1 VILTTGMALLAL
13 AQAAGQPSPPSPP
26 SPPMVAATDEIG
38 RLAAAR
44 DLLRATDFEGQMELS
59 AQQSA
64 HATFET
70 LLAAE
75 EKRRGTPMPDDLRRA
90 VRAVLDDHMSV
101 LVADLKRTGLDDAAR
116 VYARYFTAD
125 ELRELLRLQ
134 SNPVMKKAQ
143 AIGPLLLSDLMQ
155 IGVRASAQRQPALE
169 AELKRVVREWLAS
182 HPGSPRSS

>member
-1 VILTTGMALLAL
+1 MDFIAAIALLA
-13 AQAAGQPSPPSPP
+13 ATQAAGQPSPPPP
-26 SPPMVAATDEIG
+26 PPIVTVTDEIG

-75 EKRRGTPMPDDLRRA
+75 EKRRGMPVPDDLRKA
-90 VRAVLDDHMSV
+90 IQTVLDDHMSG
-101 LVADLKRTGLDDAAR
+101 LIADLKRTGLEDAAR
-116 VYARYFTAD
+116 IYARYFTAD

-143 AIGPLLLSDLMQ
+143 AISPLLLSDLMQ
-155 IGVRASAQRQPALE
+155 IGVRAAAERQPALE
-169 AELKRVVREWLAS
+169 AELKRVVRDWLAS
-182 HPGSPRSS
+182 HPDAARSS